1 MMRRKTSRI
10 SPQPELMHMP
20 WRISLPDKK
29 PEVNKELLLY
39 SSNKLA
45 NPISRAPKCNK
56 YQFILDY
63 TVQRVAN
70 ANELEAILQ
79 EKSIYNSSFCTPNAE
94 QTDLNSNDH
103 FLPLEMFD
111 DWEYDTFDPEALDDW
126 RKMEALAILPPFT
139 VWQRVHVL
147 NHEPTSNYWEVRQ
160 NDTST
165 SHRIPRHQLY
175 LPFEDPYKF
184 ADRIVAAQRA
194 RKMAENAI
202 RFRFLCK
209 HLSSGGCFAP
219 GRTLE
224 QSVLR
229 RTSQE
234 VYTIFKNLYESYH
247 IALAV
252 GKHLNQDS
260 TMAIKQP
267 TVGCLDS
274 MKHTAL
280 PMADGSAN
288 IAYLLDCFRRTTLL
302 CDRNVFHA
310 LRFVNQE
317 CEMVRKLPLFIVA
330 NEKPIPLEEYE
341 KANLIQT
348 SKTMKYLQNSW
359 IERSTM
365 HLHRLLSRIGDGNFN
380 IKVTRWNIYSV
391 MKLKRLVEQV
401 LYRMQDALRD
411 LLLDSTTA
419 YVHYLVNDCS
429 AILSIEDEA
438 HYTWDGNL
446 IDSPFEPKRP
456 AVFYLTLEM
465 GQETPYYSTDPD
477 TFPATLRQL
486 MDGILTECHF
496 IHTVEPS
503 FLQSLIFA
511 ENLFLSSVGL
521 LDPIIVS
528 RREALLEYY
537 QKSLLP
543 LKAYAARYTAY
554 RELFFTNVKEFIEHI
569 KSADKTSSEIKEDI
583 AHQIR
588 MRENLE
594 HTVPLYIVI
603 GPYWINVQPLREALI
618 RKRLE
623 LTAALLKMLTEK
635 LCLKTADVIG
645 CYNTIN
651 ERMCEKPVS
660 IEHIYDIRA
669 YMEDVPELVGRLEDR
684 MRSILYE
691 YEILDGFLH
700 NLPDADFQQKWNAL
714 AYPRLVLKQLVSVK
728 EFHESEVDRF
738 RKQQFADEAAFTA
751 SIEDINAYISK
762 FTTLYDVSK
771 VSEMS
776 VEVRRL
782 WKALQELI
790 EQGHIMNR
798 RQELFEMAPI
808 SLNNLYELRTNFK
821 AYREL
826 WTVAADYLKLEET
839 WIGNPLASVDLEG
852 VRRGLQQT
860 HDGLKDLLPLFC
872 DQPQLLAV
880 VEHFI
885 LVVESFRPNLDIME
899 LLKCPYLEA
908 IHWGQLAK
916 EIGVKGKLSV
926 DVGFDVF
933 LEHGFR
939 DHLETVRRVVVKAEQ
954 QRLEQEARWAEEE
967 RIRQIEENFRRAR
980 AERRQKRTEI

>member
-1 MMRRKTSRI
+1 MRRQTLRS
-10 SPQPELMHMP
+10 SAQPELIHMP
-20 WRISLPDKK
+20 WHISLPDEKT
-29 PEVNKELLLY
+29 NASKELINL
-39 SSNKLA
+39 SSNNLA
-45 NPISRAPKCNK
+45 NNISRAPKCEK
-56 YQFILDY
+56 YQYISNFTL
-63 TVQRVAN
+63 QRIDDAKQLGAV
-70 ANELEAILQ
+70 LQ
-79 EKSIYNSSFCTPNAE
+79 KKGIYNSSFHLSMGE
-94 QTDLNSNDH
+94 QIDLNSTEH
-103 FLPLEMFD
+103 FLALEMFD
-111 DWEYDTFDPEALDDW
+111 DWDYDTFDPEATAVW
-126 RKMEALAILPPFT
+126 RNMNALAILPPYAD
-139 VWQRVHVL
+139 WQRVLVVSYEPGL
-147 NHEPTSNYWEVRQ
+147 NHWDVTPAG
-160 NDTST
+160 TST
-165 SHRIPRHQLY
+165 SYRIPRLQLY
-175 LPFEDPYKF
+175 FPFEDPNKF
-184 ADRIVAAQRA
+184 ADRNVAA
-194 RKMAENAI
+194 RKTREMAENAI

-209 HLSSGGCFAP
+209 HISSDGCFAP
-219 GRTLE
+219 GRQLA
-224 QSVLR
+224 QSILR
-229 RTSQE
+229 RASEETHS
-234 VYTIFKNLYESYH
+234 VFKQLYESYH

-252 GKHLNQDS
+252 GKHLNRDNS
-260 TMAIKQP
+260 AVIKQP
-267 TVGCLDS
+267 TIGCLDS
-274 MKHTAL
+274 MRYIPVAEYNAASIE
-280 PMADGSAN
+280 PS
-288 IAYLLDCFRRTTLL
+288 LDCFRRNTLL

-317 CEMVRKLPLFIVA
+317 CEIVRRLPLFIVA

-341 KANLIQT
+341 RQNLTQT
-348 SKTMKYLQNSW
+348 SKTVKYLQNTW

-365 HLHRLLSRIGDGNFN
+365 HMHRLLSRIGEGTYN
-380 IKVTRWNIYSV
+380 IAVASWKIYSL

-411 LLLDSTTA
+411 LLLESTAA

-429 AILSIEDEA
+429 AILEIGDA
-438 HYTWDGNL
+438 YCWDGNL

-465 GQETPYYSTDPD
+465 GQESPHYSTDPD
-477 TFPATLRQL
+477 AFPETLRYI
-486 MDGILTECHF
+486 MDDILTECHF
-496 IHTVEPS
+496 IHTIEPS
-503 FLQSLIFA
+503 LLQSLIFA
-511 ENLFLSSVGL
+511 ENVFLSSVGL
-521 LDPIIVS
+521 LDPVIVK
-528 RREALLEYY
+528 RRAALLEYY

-543 LKAYAARYTAY
+543 LRAYATRYSAY
-554 RELFFTNVKEFIEHI
+554 RELFFTNVKEFVEQI
-569 KSADKTSSEIKEDI
+569 KNADKTSSEIKEDI
-583 AHQIR
+583 ALQIR

-594 HTVPLYIVI
+594 YTVPLCIVI
-603 GPYWINVQPLREALI
+603 GPFWVNVQPLREALI

-635 LCLKTADVIG
+635 LRLKTADVIA
-645 CYNTIN
+645 CYNAIN

-669 YMEDVPELVGRLEDR
+669 YMEDVPELVTRLEDR

-691 YEILDGFLH
+691 YEILEGFLH

-714 AYPRLVLKQLVSVK
+714 AFPRSVLKQMVSVK

-782 WKALQELI
+782 WKTLQELI
-790 EQGHIMNR
+790 DQGHIMNR

-808 SLNNLYELRTNFK
+808 SLNNLFELRTNFQ

-839 WIGNPLASVDLEG
+839 WIGNPLVSVDLDG

-860 HDGLKDLLPLFC
+860 HDSLKDLLPLFR

-880 VEHFI
+880 VEHFVA
-885 LVVESFRPNLDIME
+885 VVEAFRPNLDIME

-939 DHLETVRRVVVKAEQ
+939 DHLDTVRRVVVKAEQ
-954 QRLEQEARWAEEE
+954 LRSEQEARWAEEE
-967 RIRQIEENFRRAR
+967 RIRRIEEEYRRAR
-980 AERRQKRTEI
+980 AERRQNRTEI

>member
-1 MMRRKTSRI
+1 
-10 SPQPELMHMP
+10 MP
-20 WRISLPDKK
+20 WHTSLPDVE
-29 PEVNKELLLY
+29 PNTSKELLKQ
-39 SSNKLA
+39 SSNYT
-45 NPISRAPKCNK
+45 PRAPKSEK
-56 YQFILDY
+56 YQFISNFTL
-63 TVQRVAN
+63 QRVAD
-70 ANELEAILQ
+70 ANELDSILK
-79 EKSIYNSSFCTPNAE
+79 ENEIYYSSFCLPTGA
-94 QTDLNSNDH
+94 QIDLNSSEH
-103 FLPLEMFD
+103 FLPLDMFD
-111 DWEYDTFDPEALDDW
+111 DWEYDTFNPEALTIW
-126 RKMEALAILPPFT
+126 KNMEALAILPPYT
-139 VWQRVHVL
+139 DWHRVLIV
-147 NHEPTSNYWEVRQ
+147 NCEAETNYWEVMGK
-160 NDTST
+160 DSST
-165 SHRIPRHQLY
+165 NYRIPRLHLY
-175 LPFEDPYKF
+175 FPFEDPYKF
-184 ADRIVAAQRA
+184 ADRIVAAVKA
-194 RKMAENAI
+194 RETAENAI

-209 HLSSGGCFAP
+209 HIATDGGFAP
-219 GRTLE
+219 GRQLQ
-224 QSVLR
+224 QSILR
-229 RTSQE
+229 RTSVE
-234 VYTIFKNLYESYH
+234 IYDIFKNLYERYH

-252 GKHLNQDS
+252 GRHLNLDS
-260 TMAIKQP
+260 SAAIKQP
-267 TVGCLDS
+267 SVSCLDS
-274 MKHTAL
+274 MKTIPSVGHSS
-280 PMADGSAN
+280 GS
-288 IAYLLDCFRRTTLL
+288 IELLVDCFRRRTLL

-317 CEMVRKLPLFIVA
+317 CEMVRRLLLFIVA

-341 KANLIQT
+341 KLNLTQT
-348 SKTMKYLQNSW
+348 NKMMKYLQNTW
-359 IERSTM
+359 IERTTM

-380 IKVTRWNIYSV
+380 ICVSKWKIYLV
-391 MKLKRLVEQV
+391 MKLKRLIEQI

-411 LLLDSTTA
+411 LLLDSTAT
-419 YVHYLVNDCS
+419 YVNYLVNDCN
-429 AILSIEDEA
+429 AILSAGDD
-438 HYTWDGNL
+438 YSWDGNL

-465 GQETPYYSTDPD
+465 GQESPYYSTDPD
-477 TFPATLRQL
+477 TFPETLPRI
-486 MDGILTECHF
+486 MDDILKECHF
-496 IHTVEPS
+496 IHTIEPS
-503 FLQSLIFA
+503 LMQHLIFA

-521 LDPIIVS
+521 LDPSIVK
-528 RREALLEYY
+528 RRAALLEYY
-537 QKSLLP
+537 QKSLFP
-543 LKAYAARYTAY
+543 LRAYAKRYVEY
-554 RELFFTNVKEFIEHI
+554 KELFFTNVKEFVEQI
-569 KSADKTSSEIKEDI
+569 KNADKSSSEIKEDI
-583 AHQIR
+583 ALQIR

-594 HTVPLYIVI
+594 HTVPLCIVI

-635 LCLKTADVIG
+635 LRIKTADVIG
-645 CYNTIN
+645 CYNAIN

-669 YMEDVPELVGRLEDR
+669 YMEDVPELVTRLEDR

-691 YEILDGFLH
+691 YEILEGFLH
-700 NLPDADFQQKWNAL
+700 NLPDADFEQKWNAL
-714 AYPRLVLKQLVSVK
+714 AYPRLVLKQMVSVK

-751 SIEDINAYISK
+751 SIEDINAYISR

-782 WKALQELI
+782 WKTLHELI
-790 EQGHIMNR
+790 DQGHIMNR

-808 SLNNLYELRTNFK
+808 SLNNLFELRNNFK

-826 WTVAADYLKLEET
+826 WTMAADYLKLEET

-860 HDGLKDLLPLFC
+860 HDSLKDLLPLFR

-880 VEHFI
+880 LEHFVT
-885 LVVESFRPNLDIME
+885 VVEAFRPNLDIME

-954 QRLEQEARWAEEE
+954 LRLQQEERWAEEE
-967 RIRQIEENFRRAR
+967 RIRQIEEDYRRAR
-980 AERRQKRTEI
+980 AERRQKRTDI

>member
-1 MMRRKTSRI
+1 MHRRTTGNSAA
-10 SPQPELMHMP
+10 PEVIHLR
-20 WRISLPDKK
+20 WQISLPDDK
-29 PEVNKELLLY
+29 PKTSKELLQQ
-39 SSNKLA
+39 STNKLA
-45 NPISRAPKCNK
+45 NTISRAPKSEK
-56 YQFILDY
+56 YQFISNFTL
-63 TVQRVAN
+63 QRVSD
-70 ANELEAILQ
+70 ANELESIL
-79 EKSIYNSSFCTPNAE
+79 KDNGIYNSSLCLPTGE
-94 QTDLNSNDH
+94 QVDLNSNEN

-111 DWEYDTFDPEALDDW
+111 DWEYDTFNPETLADW
-126 RKMEALAILPPFT
+126 KNMEALAILPPYT
-139 VWQRVHVL
+139 DWQHVL
-147 NHEPTSNYWEVRQ
+147 VVNCEPATNYWEVMKKGQ
-160 NDTST
+160 ST
-165 SHRIPRHQLY
+165 TYRIPRLHLY
-175 LPFEDPYKF
+175 FPFEDPYKF
-184 ADRIVAAQRA
+184 ASRNVAALRA
-194 RKMAENAI
+194 RETAENTI

-209 HLSSGGCFAP
+209 HISTDESFAP
-219 GRTLE
+219 GRLLQ
-224 QSVLR
+224 QSILR
-229 RTSQE
+229 RTSVE
-234 VYTIFKNLYESYH
+234 IYDIFKRLYESYH
-247 IALAV
+247 IALAI
-252 GKHLNQDS
+252 GSHLNLDS
-260 TMAIKQP
+260 STAIKQ
-267 TVGCLDS
+267 TNISCLDA
-274 MKHTAL
+274 MKYTRAVRNNSTSIEL
-280 PMADGSAN
+280 
-288 IAYLLDCFRRTTLL
+288 LLDCFRRKTLL

-317 CEMVRKLPLFIVA
+317 CEIVRKLPLFIVA
-330 NEKPIPLEEYE
+330 NERPIPLEEYE
-341 KANLIQT
+341 KQNLAQT
-348 SKTMKYLQNSW
+348 SKTIKYLQNTW
-359 IERSTM
+359 IERTTM
-365 HLHRLLSRIGDGNFN
+365 HMHRLLSRIGDGNFN
-380 IKVTRWNIYSV
+380 IAVSKWKIYRV
-391 MKLKRLVEQV
+391 MKLKRLIEQV

-411 LLLDSTTA
+411 LLLDSTAA
-419 YVHYLVNDCS
+419 YVNYLVNDCS
-429 AILSIEDEA
+429 EILSLEDD
-438 HYTWDGNL
+438 YSWDGNL

-465 GQETPYYSTDPD
+465 GQEAPYYSTDPD
-477 TFPATLRQL
+477 SFPEILPRI
-486 MDGILTECHF
+486 MDDILTECHY
-496 IHTVEPS
+496 IHTIEPS
-503 FLQSLIFA
+503 LMQYLIFA
-511 ENLFLSSVGL
+511 GNLFLSSVGL
-521 LDPIIVS
+521 LDPIIVKL
-528 RREALLEYY
+528 RETLLEYY

-543 LKAYAARYTAY
+543 LRAYATRYAAY
-554 RELFFTNVKEFIEHI
+554 KELFFTNVKEFVEQI
-569 KSADKTSSEIKEDI
+569 KNADKSSSEIKEDI
-583 AHQIR
+583 ALQIR

-594 HTVPLYIVI
+594 HTVPLCIVI
-603 GPYWINVQPLREALI
+603 GPYWINVEPLREALI

-635 LCLKTADVIG
+635 LRVKTADVIG

-669 YMEDVPELVGRLEDR
+669 YMEDVPELVARLEDR

-691 YEILDGFLH
+691 YEILEGFLY

-714 AYPRLVLKQLVSVK
+714 AYPRLVLKQMVSVK

-782 WKALQELI
+782 WKTLRELI
-790 EQGHIMNR
+790 DQGHIMNR

-808 SLNNLYELRTNFK
+808 SLNNLFELRNNFK

-860 HDGLKDLLPLFC
+860 HDSLKDLLPLFR

-880 VEHFI
+880 LEHFVT
-885 LVVESFRPNLDIME
+885 VVEAFRPNLDIME

-939 DHLETVRRVVVKAEQ
+939 DHLDTVRRVVVKAEQ
-954 QRLEQEARWAEEE
+954 LRLEQEARWAEEE
-967 RIRQIEENFRRAR
+967 RIRQIEEDYRRAR

>member
-1 MMRRKTSRI
+1 MRRKSSRS
-10 SPQPELMHMP
+10 SP
-20 WRISLPDKK
+20 K
-29 PEVNKELLLY
+29 PE
-39 SSNKLA
+39 
-45 NPISRAPKCNK
+45 APKCNK
-56 YQFILDY
+56 YQFISNY
-63 TVQRVAN
+63 TAQRVAG

-79 EKSIYNSSFCTPNAE
+79 EKGIYNSSLCTPNVE
-94 QTDLNSNDH
+94 KTDLNSSDH
-103 FLPLEMFD
+103 FLSLEIFD
-111 DWEYDTFDPEALDDW
+111 DWEYDTFDPVALNVW
-126 RKMEALAILPPFT
+126 KNVEALAIFPPFT
-139 VWQRVHVL
+139 DWHHVSVL
-147 NHEPTSNYWEVRQ
+147 SHEPSSNSWEVKRK
-160 NDTST
+160 DTSS
-165 SHRIPRHQLY
+165 SHRIPRLQLY
-175 LPFEDPYKF
+175 FLFEDPYKF
-184 ADRIVAAQRA
+184 ADRIAAAEKA
-194 RKMAENAI
+194 RKTAENAI

-224 QSVLR
+224 QSIRR
-229 RTSQE
+229 RTSEE
-234 VYTIFKNLYESYH
+234 VYAIFKNLYESYH

-252 GKHLNQDS
+252 GKHLTQDS
-260 TMAIKQP
+260 SVAIKQP
-267 TVGCLDS
+267 TIRSMDS
-274 MKHTAL
+274 AKHTAS
-280 PMADGSAN
+280 PEVARSP
-288 IAYLLDCFRRTTLL
+288 IAYLLDCFRRKTLL

-330 NEKPIPLEEYE
+330 NEKPIPLEEYA
-341 KANLIQT
+341 KQNLAQT

-365 HLHRLLSRIGDGNFN
+365 HLHRMLARIGDGNFN
-380 IKVTRWNIYSV
+380 IGVSRWKIYSV

-411 LLLDSTTA
+411 LLLTSTTA

-429 AILSIEDEA
+429 AILAIEQEDSC
-438 HYTWDGNL
+438 YSWDGNL

-477 TFPATLRQL
+477 TFPDTLRCL
-486 MDGILTECHF
+486 MDDVLTECHF
-496 IHTVEPS
+496 IHTIEPT
-503 FLQSLIFA
+503 LMQSLIFA
-511 ENLFLSSVGL
+511 GNLFLSSVGL
-521 LDPIIVS
+521 LDPLIVQ

-537 QKSLLP
+537 RKSLLP

-554 RELFFTNVKEFIEHI
+554 RELFFTNVKEFIEQI
-569 KSADKTSSEIKEDI
+569 KSADKSSSEIKEDI
-583 AHQIR
+583 ALQIR

-603 GPYWINVQPLREALI
+603 GPYWINVAPLREALI

-635 LCLKTADVIG
+635 LRLKTADVIG

-669 YMEDVPELVGRLEDR
+669 YMEDVPELVSRLEDR

-714 AYPRLVLKQLVSVK
+714 AYPRLVLKQMVSVK
-728 EFHESEVDRF
+728 EFHETEVDRF

-782 WKALQELI
+782 WKTLQELI
-790 EQGHIMNR
+790 DQGHVMNR

-808 SLNNLYELRTNFK
+808 SLNNLFELRTAFK

-860 HDGLKDLLPLFC
+860 HDSLKDLLPLFRE
-872 DQPQLLAV
+872 QPQLLAV

-899 LLKCPYLEA
+899 RLKCPYLEA

-939 DHLETVRRVVVKAEQ
+939 DHLETVRRVVVRAEQ
-954 QRLEQEARWAEEE
+954 QRLEQEARWAKEE
-967 RIRQIEENFRRAR
+967 RIRQIEEDYRRAR

>member
-1 MMRRKTSRI
+1 MHRRTTTRSI
-10 SPQPELMHMP
+10 AQPELIHMP
-20 WRISLPDKK
+20 WHISLTDGK
-29 PEVNKELLLY
+29 PNKSKDRLKQ
-39 SSNKLA
+39 SSNYVL
-45 NPISRAPKCNK
+45 RASKSKK
-56 YQFILDY
+56 YQFISNFTL
-63 TVQRVAN
+63 QRVADGK
-70 ANELEAILQ
+70 ELELILK
-79 EKSIYNSSFCTPNAE
+79 EKGFFNSSCCSTMGE
-94 QTDLNSNDH
+94 QIDLNSGEN

-111 DWEYDTFDPEALDDW
+111 DRDYDTFDPEVLAIW
-126 RKMEALAILPPFT
+126 KNVEALAILPPYT
-139 VWQRVHVL
+139 DWQKVL
-147 NHEPTSNYWEVRQ
+147 VVNYEPGLNYWQV
-160 NDTST
+160 TKAGAST
-165 SHRIPRHQLY
+165 AFRIPRLHLY
-175 LPFEDPYKF
+175 FPFENPYKF
-184 ADRIVAAQRA
+184 ADRNVAAVKA
-194 RKMAENAI
+194 REMAENAI

-209 HLSSGGCFAP
+209 HISSDGCFAP
-219 GRTLE
+219 GRLLE

-229 RTSQE
+229 RSSGE
-234 VYTIFKNLYESYH
+234 IYGIFKQLYESYH

-252 GKHLNQDS
+252 GKHLNLDS
-260 TMAIKQP
+260 SSSIKQP
-267 TVGCLDS
+267 TIGCLDS
-274 MKHTAL
+274 MKYKPSQGYNSTSITL
-280 PMADGSAN
+280 
-288 IAYLLDCFRRTTLL
+288 LLDCFRRSTLL

-310 LRFVNQE
+310 LRFVHQE
-317 CEMVRKLPLFIVA
+317 CEMVRRLPLFIVA

-341 KANLIQT
+341 KQNLTQT
-348 SKTMKYLQNSW
+348 NKTMKYLQNTW

-365 HLHRLLSRIGDGNFN
+365 HLNRILSRIGNGNFY
-380 IKVTRWNIYSV
+380 IGVSSWNIYSV
-391 MKLKRLVEQV
+391 MKLKRLIEQV

-411 LLLDSTTA
+411 LLLDSTAA
-419 YVHYLVNDCS
+419 YVNFLVNDCS
-429 AILSIEDEA
+429 AILSIGDDYYWE
-438 HYTWDGNL
+438 GNL

-465 GQETPYYSTDPD
+465 GQEAPYYSTDPD
-477 TFPATLRQL
+477 SFPKTLRCI
-486 MDGILTECHF
+486 MDDTLTECHF
-496 IHTVEPS
+496 VHTIEPS
-503 FLQSLIFA
+503 LMKSLIFA

-521 LDPIIVS
+521 LDPIILK
-528 RREALLEYY
+528 RRVALLEYY
-537 QKSLLP
+537 RKSLLP
-543 LKAYAARYTAY
+543 LRAYASRYTAY
-554 RELFFTNVKEFIEHI
+554 RELFFTNVKEFVEQI
-569 KSADKTSSEIKEDI
+569 KSADKSSSEIKEDI
-583 AHQIR
+583 ALQIR

-594 HTVPLYIVI
+594 HTVPLCIVI

-618 RKRLE
+618 RKRVE

-635 LCLKTADVIG
+635 LRLKTADVIA

-651 ERMCEKPVS
+651 ERMCEKPAS

-669 YMEDVPELVGRLEDR
+669 YIEDVPELVTRLEDR

-691 YEILDGFLH
+691 YEILEGFLH

-714 AYPRLVLKQLVSVK
+714 AYPRLVLKQMVSVK

-738 RKQQFADEAAFTA
+738 RKQQFADEATFTA

-782 WKALQELI
+782 WKTLQELI
-790 EQGHIMNR
+790 DQGHIMNR
-798 RQELFEMAPI
+798 RQELFEMPPI
-808 SLNNLYELRTNFK
+808 SLNNLFELRNNFK

-860 HDGLKDLLPLFC
+860 HDSLKDLLPLFR
-872 DQPQLLAV
+872 DQPQLLAMLEHFVTV
-880 VEHFI
+880 VEA
-885 LVVESFRPNLDIME
+885 FRPNLDIME
-899 LLKCPYLEA
+899 LLKCPFLEA

-954 QRLEQEARWAEEE
+954 LRLEQEALWAEEE
-967 RIRQIEENFRRAR
+967 RIRQIEEDYRRAR
-980 AERRQKRTEI
+980 AERRLKRTDI

>member
-1 MMRRKTSRI
+1 
-10 SPQPELMHMP
+10 MP
-20 WRISLPDKK
+20 WRISLTDEK
-29 PEVNKELLLY
+29 PKASKELLKQ
-39 SSNKLA
+39 SSNKNT
-45 NPISRAPKCNK
+45 NPVSRASKCKK
-56 YQFILDY
+56 YQFISDY
-63 TVQRVAN
+63 TTQHLADAN
-70 ANELEAILQ
+70 GLEAILK
-79 EKSIYNSSFCTPNAE
+79 EKGINNSLFYTPNVAP
-94 QTDLNSNDH
+94 TDLNSNDH

-111 DWEYDTFDPEALDDW
+111 DWEYDTFNPEALDVW
-126 RKMEALAILPPFT
+126 KNVEALAIFTPFT
-139 VWQRVHVL
+139 YWQPVQVV
-147 NHEPTSNYWEVRQ
+147 NHEPRSNYWEVNRKPI
-160 NDTST
+160 ST

-184 ADRIVAAQRA
+184 AERIVAAQKA
-194 RKMAENAI
+194 RETAENAI

-219 GRTLE
+219 GRALE
-224 QSVLR
+224 QSIRR
-229 RTSQE
+229 RTSEE
-234 VYTIFKNLYESYH
+234 VYVIFKNLYESYH

-252 GKHLNQDS
+252 GKHLKLDS
-260 TMAIKQP
+260 TVVTKQP
-267 TVGCLDS
+267 AISCIDS
-274 MKHTAL
+274 MKHTAT
-280 PMADGSAN
+280 PSVGAASN
-288 IAYLLDCFRRTTLL
+288 IAYLLDCFRRSTLL

-330 NEKPIPLEEYE
+330 NEMPMPLEEYE
-341 KANLIQT
+341 KQNVAQT
-348 SKTMKYLQNSW
+348 SKTIKYLQNSW

-365 HLHRLLSRIGDGNFN
+365 HLHRLLSRIGDGNFD
-380 IKVTRWNIYSV
+380 IGVSKWSIYSV
-391 MKLKRLVEQV
+391 MKLNRLVEQV

-411 LLLDSTTA
+411 LLLDSTAA

-429 AILSIEDEA
+429 AILSIEEQE
-438 HYTWDGNL
+438 HYSWDGNL
-446 IDSPFEPKRP
+446 LDSPFEPKRP
-456 AVFYLTLEM
+456 AVFYLMLEM
-465 GQETPYYSTDPD
+465 GQETPYYSTEPSSFPD
-477 TFPATLRQL
+477 TLRYL
-486 MDGILTECHF
+486 MDDILTECHF
-496 IHTVEPS
+496 IHTIEPS
-503 FLQSLIFA
+503 LMQSLTFA

-521 LDPIIVS
+521 LDPIIV
-528 RREALLEYY
+528 RQREALLEYY

-543 LKAYAARYTAY
+543 LRAYAARYTAY
-554 RELFFTNVKEFIEHI
+554 RELFFTNVKEFIEQI
-569 KSADKTSSEIKEDI
+569 KSADKSSSEIKEDI
-583 AHQIR
+583 ALQIR

-594 HTVPLYIVI
+594 HTVPLCIVI

-635 LCLKTADVIG
+635 LRLKTADVIG

-691 YEILDGFLH
+691 YEILEGFLH
-700 NLPDADFQQKWNAL
+700 NLPDADFEQKWNAL
-714 AYPRLVLKQLVSVK
+714 AYPRLVLKQMASVK

-782 WKALQELI
+782 WKTLQELL

-808 SLNNLYELRTNFK
+808 SLNNLFELRTNFK
-821 AYREL
+821 AYQEL

-860 HDGLKDLLPLFC
+860 HDSLKDLLPLFR

-967 RIRQIEENFRRAR
+967 
-980 AERRQKRTEI
+980 